1 MPDKLISALSRA
13 LWDTNMVTSRILLAI
28 AEFLWGMLLL
38 WPGDT
43 FGRPTYNGM
52 AHVMPEDCWG
62 FVFLATS
69 AMQIRIVEKED
80 FHSREARYFATYNMI
95 LWVFVV
101 LSMLNSV
108 YPPPAAISGEIAL
121 AMAAWWI
128 WFRPFLLCK
137 WILNARASIKV

>member
-1 MPDKLISALSRA
+1 MPDKAITALSRS
-13 LWDTNMVTSRILLAI
+13 LFDTNMVTSRILLAI
-28 AEFLWGMLLL
+28 AEFLWGILLL

-43 FGRPTYNGM
+43 FGRPTYNIM
-52 AHVMPEDCWG
+52 ASVMPENCWG
-62 FVFLATS
+62 IVFLMTS
-69 AMQIRIVEKED
+69 VMQIAIVAKED
-80 FHSREARYFATYNMI
+80 FHSREARYFAFFNMV

-101 LSMLNSV
+101 LSMMKSV

-137 WILNARASIKV
+137 WILNARATIKM